1 MKAIFS
7 RKQVSDD
14 ARMSDVHEAVTAVSE
29 HVQTSLTAQD
39 KRLSDMETALATF
52 KQELT
57 GKVEETSRAFSALKP
72 PSTKPKVSAS
82 RDARKPAAAVAMSC

>member
-57 GKVEETSRAFSALKP
+57 GKVEETSRIFRP
-72 PSTKPKVSAS
+72 ENHP
-82 RDARKPAAAVAMSC
+82 RQNRKFQPAATHESQRRRWR